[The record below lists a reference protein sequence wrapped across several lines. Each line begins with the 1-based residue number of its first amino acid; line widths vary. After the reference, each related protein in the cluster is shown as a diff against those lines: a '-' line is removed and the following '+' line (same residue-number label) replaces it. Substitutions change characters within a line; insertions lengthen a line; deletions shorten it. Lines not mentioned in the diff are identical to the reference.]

1 MPLRD
6 GEDHR
11 VFHRTGV
18 ELRRANEVA
27 DVLEHDEIQLVRPD
41 LAQPLLG
48 HARVEV
54 AHAARVQLDGLHARL
69 ADRPRVDVRVNV
81 RLHHAH
87 AQLAPQALDRTQERR
102 RLAAAGR
109 GHQVQQ
115 ERPLLSQRRANAR
128 RLAVVVGKDALLD
141 LDNLV
146 FFHTKLPQFP

>member
-1 MPLRD
+1 MLFRS
-6 GEDHR
+6 GKDHR

-87 AQLAPQALDRTQERR
+87 AQLAPQVNSS
-102 RLAAAGR
+102 GR
-109 GHQVQQ
+109 GSKRLLYRVQLHVEITQ
-115 ERPLLSQRRANAR
+115 YARMAR
-128 RLAVVVGKDALLD
+128 RTLCYQRSVYIMDSEGEE
-141 LDNLV
+141 
-146 FFHTKLPQFP
+146 